1 MGILKATQ
9 NKGVFLMLPFFQFKK
24 RRVTLGIIVIFIAV
38 IAAATIIG
46 SPLGKNHQSGEM
58 DAQAAKQDGK
68 IKVTAETTMVQTI
81 HYLKCGDDEVFRTK
95 PADNLIGLNYNQIV
109 KMYPDWSIEKFD
121 TDAVEMSLQVDSYC
135 REHAN
140 NTFIGIQDGY
150 VASFYGIPGPK
161 AILKEK
167 TKIAVTSLTPQDLEE
182 VKKGIVVTTREELM
196 RTLEGLES
204 H

>member
-9 NKGVFLMLPFFQFKK
+9 NKGVFLMLPFFPFKK
-24 RRVTLGIIVIFIAV
+24 SRFTFGIIVICIAV
-38 IAAATIIG
+38 IAVATVLLF
-46 SPLGKNHQSGEM
+46 PLGKDHQGGDM
-58 DAQAAKQDGK
+58 DVQAAKQDGK
-68 IKVTAETTMVQTI
+68 IKVTAETNMIQTI

-95 PADNLIGLNYNQIV
+95 ATDNLIGLNYNQIV
-109 KMYPDWSIEKFD
+109 KVYPDWSIEKFD
-121 TDAVEMSLQVDSYC
+121 TDAVEMSLKVDSYC

-140 NTFIGIQDGY
+140 NTFIGVQDGY
-150 VASFYGIPGPK
+150 VAAFYGKPGPK

-167 TKIAVTSLTPQDLEE
+167 TKIAVTSLTPQDLAE
-182 VKKGIVVTTREELM
+182 VQQGIIVRTREELM

>member
-1 MGILKATQ
+1 
-9 NKGVFLMLPFFQFKK
+9 MLPFLQSKK
-24 RRVTLGIIVIFIAV
+24 IRLSLGIIAV
-38 IAAATIIG
+38 FVAVLVVSAMLFF
-46 SPLGKNHQSGEM
+46 PLGKDYGGIEM

-68 IKVTAETTMVQTI
+68 IKVTAETNMIQTI
-81 HYLKCGDDEVFRTK
+81 HYRKCGEDEVFHTK

-121 TDAVEMSLQVDSYC
+121 TGAVEMSLNVDSYC

-150 VASFYGIPGPK
+150 VASFYGKPGPK

-167 TKIAVTSLTPQDLEE
+167 TKLETSSLTAQDLEE
-182 VKKGIVVTTREELM
+182 LKRGIVVQSREELM
-196 RTLEGLES
+196 RTLEGLGS
-204 H
+204 R